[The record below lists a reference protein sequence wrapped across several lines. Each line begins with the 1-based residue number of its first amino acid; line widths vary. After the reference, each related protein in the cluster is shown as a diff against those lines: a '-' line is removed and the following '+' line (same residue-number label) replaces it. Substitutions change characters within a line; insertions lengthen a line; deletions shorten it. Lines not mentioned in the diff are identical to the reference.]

1 MLQLLLIFCF
11 DYICNMQLS
20 ELSAVKLKN
29 SEGLKVLVNRDQISG
44 LFIKPISNPR
54 DTSPGKESK

>member
-1 MLQLLLIFCF
+1 
-11 DYICNMQLS
+11 MQLS

-29 SEGLKVLVNRDQISG
+29 SEGLYIKVLVNRDQISG